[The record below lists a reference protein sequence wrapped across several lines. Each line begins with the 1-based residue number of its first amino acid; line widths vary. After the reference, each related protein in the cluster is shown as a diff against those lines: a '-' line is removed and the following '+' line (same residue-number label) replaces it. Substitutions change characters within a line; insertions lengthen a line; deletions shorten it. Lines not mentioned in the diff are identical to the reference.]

1 MSRAVWACV
10 GGKGTGLPVVAS
22 LLLASCVTHRVD
34 INPRAAVPEAPR
46 SVILLPVVNASGAPL
61 AGDRAEAILTTLLLA
76 KGLEGL
82 DRYVDPVDAGVP
94 DLDDR
99 RRYDEALASA
109 RAAGVELGVTG
120 TVVEWRYR
128 PGLDDE
134 PAVSISLRIVEVASG
149 RVLWSGSGSRGAR
162 GTVGA
167 LAQILLSELV
177 QAMPFGGS

>member
-1 MSRAVWACV
+1 ARV
-10 GGKGTGLPVVAS
+10 GERRTPRWWLAS
-22 LLLASCVTHRVD
+22 LLVAGCATHRVD
-34 INPRAAVPEAPR
+34 IDRRAEVPTSPQ
-46 SVILLPVVNASGAPL
+46 SIVLLPVVNASGAPL
-61 AGDRAEAILTTLLLA
+61 AGDRAEAILTTLLLS
-76 KGLEGL
+76 KGVEGLE
-82 DRYVDPVDAGVP
+82 RYARPVDAGVP

-109 RAAGVELGVTG
+109 RASGLEIGITG

-134 PAVSISLRIVEVASG
+134 PAVSISLRIVEVESG

-167 LAQILLSELV
+167 VAQSLLSELV
-177 QAMPFGGS
+177 QAMPFGGG